1 MFQLGRIEK
10 LHDYFSACSR
20 RREQAVFFYRV
31 AGYSGEV
38 AAFLTQYDQ
47 AARTNGVVIEG
58 RIPNPDPKQ
67 LDYLAEM
74 MGSDFQLD
82 VGFLTQKLT
91 RWLPRL
97 TGAQREA
104 VVTAMTA
111 TLQDLQAHGK
121 NENMLRNAYIKYMC
135 WLYYK
140 FERILGRLGGDELPK
155 ILYDG
160 TVSSYELQLLV
171 ILARAGADI
180 VLLERAGDAGYLRCD
195 PTSQYAQL
203 YQAPGLTP
211 FPADFS
217 LRQLREQGRQ
227 QAERQKLYGAPAG
240 IAPCTNAWMKTPDVK
255 EILTAVRARGDDPKL
270 FYNAFVVQYGVEDK
284 LLFPSDMVAFYQQ
297 LKREG
302 RKVCLENGRL
312 PPPTPEE
319 IAAVRRRNHQTAEQL
334 AADLAANLQYPNN
347 QQLQTLMRQAFLDV
361 VLEEDKAVG
370 GNLNRLLNKAV
381 YLVAWMKRYQK
392 DLFQN
397 WQAPEVGVFLLFGA
411 CSGDNEALFLRLL
424 AKLPVDVL
432 VLLPDLNAPCVL
444 KDPTLLDLHKEH
456 SLPMTDFPVEPSQMR
471 VRTAA
476 YQAEREMDSIL
487 YQNTGLYRAKQ
498 HQKAEAVTLQTMYEE
513 IGLLWDQELKYRP
526 GFAAEGDMVTVPVL
540 LEKICGIKD
549 GPILPYWLEIKKL
562 VTPETT
568 LVTKL
573 PWQTGLEANPMKP
586 YATQFLRQGRLQREK
601 IKQHKDYPYGILR
614 PEIQDYLL
622 DKLQVL
628 LDEKLIAGT
637 YQNGTE
643 YTIVSTI
650 LGLPKDLLRRI
661 QNFDFTKKNP
671 KLIIISTTEETL
683 SLEDSILVAFLNLV
697 GFDILFFVPTG
708 YQSIEK
714 YFQKP
719 FANEHQL
726 GPYRYDLQVPDFR
739 TLHEG
744 GKSSIRK
751 LFAEGVFKPWDWI
764 LQSPPPARPRRNRT
778 PRPPQSR
785 RRPIPSTTSWPTA
798 SRWTRPSPAP
808 RKWTSWPA
816 RSRCIT

>member
-20 RREQAVFFYRV
+20 RREQAVFFYRM

-82 VGFLTQKLT
+82 AGFLTQKLT

-227 QAERQKLYGAPAG
+227 QAERQKLYGTPAG
-240 IAPCTNAWMKTPDVK
+240 IAPCTNAWMKAPDGK

-444 KDPTLLDLHKEH
+444 KDPALLDLHKEH

-526 GFAAEGDMVTVPVL
+526 GFAAEGDTVTVPVL

-751 LFAEGVFKPWDWI
+751 LFG
-764 LQSPPPARPRRNRT
+764 
-778 PRPPQSR
+778 
-785 RRPIPSTTSWPTA
+785 
-798 SRWTRPSPAP
+798 
-808 RKWTSWPA
+808 
-816 RSRCIT
+816 RSF

>member
-82 VGFLTQKLT
+82 AGFLTQKLT

-195 PTSQYAQL
+195 PTSQYARL
-203 YQAPGLTP
+203 YQASGLTP

-240 IAPCTNAWMKTPDVK
+240 IAPCTNAWMKAPDGK

-397 WQAPEVGVFLLFGA
+397 WQAPEVGVFILFGA

-444 KDPTLLDLHKEH
+444 KDPALLDLHKEH

-526 GFAAEGDMVTVPVL
+526 GFAAEGDAVTVPVL
-540 LEKICGIKD
+540 LEKICGMKD

-751 LFAEGVFKPWDWI
+751 LFG
-764 LQSPPPARPRRNRT
+764 
-778 PRPPQSR
+778 
-785 RRPIPSTTSWPTA
+785 
-798 SRWTRPSPAP
+798 
-808 RKWTSWPA
+808 
-816 RSRCIT
+816 RSF

>member
-82 VGFLTQKLT
+82 AGFLTQKLT

-97 TGAQREA
+97 TGTQREA

-240 IAPCTNAWMKTPDVK
+240 IAPCTNAWMKTPDGK

-361 VLEEDKAVG
+361 VLEEDKTVG

-397 WQAPEVGVFLLFGA
+397 WQAPEVGVFILFGA

-444 KDPTLLDLHKEH
+444 KDPALLDLHKEH

-526 GFAAEGDMVTVPVL
+526 GFAAEGDTVTVPVL
-540 LEKICGIKD
+540 LEKICGMKD
-549 GPILPYWLEIKKL
+549 GPILPYWLDIKKL

-751 LFAEGVFKPWDWI
+751 LFG
-764 LQSPPPARPRRNRT
+764 
-778 PRPPQSR
+778 
-785 RRPIPSTTSWPTA
+785 
-798 SRWTRPSPAP
+798 
-808 RKWTSWPA
+808 
-816 RSRCIT
+816 RSF

>member
-31 AGYSGEV
+31 AGYSREV

-82 VGFLTQKLT
+82 AGFLTQKLT

-240 IAPCTNAWMKTPDVK
+240 IAPCTNAWMKTPDGK

-361 VLEEDKAVG
+361 VLEEDKTVG

-397 WQAPEVGVFLLFGA
+397 WQAPEVGVFILFGA

-444 KDPTLLDLHKEH
+444 KDPALLDLHKEH

-487 YQNTGLYRAKQ
+487 YQNTGLYRARQ

-526 GFAAEGDMVTVPVL
+526 GFAAEGDTVTVPVL

-751 LFAEGVFKPWDWI
+751 LFG
-764 LQSPPPARPRRNRT
+764 
-778 PRPPQSR
+778 
-785 RRPIPSTTSWPTA
+785 
-798 SRWTRPSPAP
+798 
-808 RKWTSWPA
+808 
-816 RSRCIT
+816 RSF

>member
-82 VGFLTQKLT
+82 AGFLTQKLT

-97 TGAQREA
+97 TGTQREA

-240 IAPCTNAWMKTPDVK
+240 IAPCTNAWMKAPDVK

-361 VLEEDKAVG
+361 VLEEDKTVG

-397 WQAPEVGVFLLFGA
+397 WRAPEVGVFILFGA

-444 KDPTLLDLHKEH
+444 KDPALLDLHKEH

-487 YQNTGLYRAKQ
+487 YQNTGLYRAGQ

-513 IGLLWDQELKYRP
+513 ISLLWDQELKYRP
-526 GFAAEGDMVTVPVL
+526 GFAAEGDTVTVPVL

-549 GPILPYWLEIKKL
+549 GPILPYWLDIKKL

-751 LFAEGVFKPWDWI
+751 LFG
-764 LQSPPPARPRRNRT
+764 
-778 PRPPQSR
+778 
-785 RRPIPSTTSWPTA
+785 
-798 SRWTRPSPAP
+798 
-808 RKWTSWPA
+808 
-816 RSRCIT
+816 RSF

>member
-82 VGFLTQKLT
+82 AGFLTQKLT

-180 VLLERAGDAGYLRCD
+180 VLLERAGDEGYLHCD
-195 PTSQYAQL
+195 PTSQYARL
-203 YQAPGLTP
+203 YQAPGLTS

-240 IAPCTNAWMKTPDVK
+240 IAPCTNAWMKTPDGK

-444 KDPTLLDLHKEH
+444 KDPALLDLHKEQ

-526 GFAAEGDMVTVPVL
+526 GFAAEGDTVTVPVL

-549 GPILPYWLEIKKL
+549 GPILPYWLDIKKL

-751 LFAEGVFKPWDWI
+751 LFG
-764 LQSPPPARPRRNRT
+764 
-778 PRPPQSR
+778 
-785 RRPIPSTTSWPTA
+785 
-798 SRWTRPSPAP
+798 
-808 RKWTSWPA
+808 
-816 RSRCIT
+816 RSF

>member
-82 VGFLTQKLT
+82 AGFLTQKLT

-195 PTSQYAQL
+195 PTSQYARL

-217 LRQLREQGRQ
+217 LRQLREQGQQ

-240 IAPCTNAWMKTPDVK
+240 IAPCTNAWMKAPDVK

-347 QQLQTLMRQAFLDV
+347 QQLQTLMRRAFLDV

-397 WQAPEVGVFLLFGA
+397 WQAPEVGVFILFGA

-444 KDPTLLDLHKEH
+444 KDPALLDLHKEH
-456 SLPMTDFPVEPSQMR
+456 SLPMTDFPVESSQMR

-526 GFAAEGDMVTVPVL
+526 GFAAEGDTVTVPVL

-650 LGLPKDLLRRI
+650 LGLPKDLLRCI

-751 LFAEGVFKPWDWI
+751 LFG
-764 LQSPPPARPRRNRT
+764 
-778 PRPPQSR
+778 
-785 RRPIPSTTSWPTA
+785 
-798 SRWTRPSPAP
+798 
-808 RKWTSWPA
+808 
-816 RSRCIT
+816 RSF

>member
-1 MFQLGRIEK
+1 MKAEERNGILYPVKVSKVNRMTNGMFQLGRIEK

-82 VGFLTQKLT
+82 AGFLTQKLT

-195 PTSQYAQL
+195 PTSQYARL

-240 IAPCTNAWMKTPDVK
+240 IAPCTNAWMKAPDVK

-444 KDPTLLDLHKEH
+444 KDPALLDLHKEH

-526 GFAAEGDMVTVPVL
+526 GFAAEGDTVTVPVL

-562 VTPETT
+562 VTPETM

-614 PEIQDYLL
+614 LEIQDYLL

-628 LDEKLIAGT
+628 LAEKLIAGT

-751 LFAEGVFKPWDWI
+751 LFG
-764 LQSPPPARPRRNRT
+764 
-778 PRPPQSR
+778 
-785 RRPIPSTTSWPTA
+785 
-798 SRWTRPSPAP
+798 
-808 RKWTSWPA
+808 
-816 RSRCIT
+816 RSF

>member
-31 AGYSGEV
+31 AGYSREV

-82 VGFLTQKLT
+82 AGFLTQKLT

-240 IAPCTNAWMKTPDVK
+240 IAPCTNAWMKTPDGK

-347 QQLQTLMRQAFLDV
+347 QQLQRLMRQAFLDV
-361 VLEEDKAVG
+361 VLEEDKTVG

-397 WQAPEVGVFLLFGA
+397 WQAPEVGVFILFGA

-444 KDPTLLDLHKEH
+444 KDPALLDLYKEH

-526 GFAAEGDMVTVPVL
+526 GFAAEGDTVTVPVL

-751 LFAEGVFKPWDWI
+751 LFG
-764 LQSPPPARPRRNRT
+764 
-778 PRPPQSR
+778 
-785 RRPIPSTTSWPTA
+785 
-798 SRWTRPSPAP
+798 
-808 RKWTSWPA
+808 
-816 RSRCIT
+816 RSF

>member
-82 VGFLTQKLT
+82 AGFLTQKLT

-240 IAPCTNAWMKTPDVK
+240 IAPCTNAWMKTPDGK

-397 WQAPEVGVFLLFGA
+397 WQAPEVGVFILFGA

-444 KDPTLLDLHKEH
+444 KDPALLDLHKEH

-526 GFAAEGDMVTVPVL
+526 GFAAEGDTVTVPVL

-622 DKLQVL
+622 DKLQAL

-726 GPYRYDLQVPDFR
+726 GPYRYDLRVPDFQ

-751 LFAEGVFKPWDWI
+751 LFG
-764 LQSPPPARPRRNRT
+764 
-778 PRPPQSR
+778 
-785 RRPIPSTTSWPTA
+785 
-798 SRWTRPSPAP
+798 
-808 RKWTSWPA
+808 
-816 RSRCIT
+816 RSF

>member
-1 MFQLGRIEK
+1 MKAEERNGILYPVKVSKVNRMTNGMFQLGRIEK

-82 VGFLTQKLT
+82 AGFLTQKLT

-97 TGAQREA
+97 TGTQREA

-203 YQAPGLTP
+203 YQVSSLMP

-397 WQAPEVGVFLLFGA
+397 WQAPEVGVFILFGA

-444 KDPTLLDLHKEH
+444 KDPALLDLHKEH

-487 YQNTGLYRAKQ
+487 YQNTGLYRARQ

-526 GFAAEGDMVTVPVL
+526 GFSAEGDTVTVPVL

-751 LFAEGVFKPWDWI
+751 LFG
-764 LQSPPPARPRRNRT
+764 
-778 PRPPQSR
+778 
-785 RRPIPSTTSWPTA
+785 
-798 SRWTRPSPAP
+798 
-808 RKWTSWPA
+808 
-816 RSRCIT
+816 RSF

>member
-82 VGFLTQKLT
+82 AGFLTQKLT

-240 IAPCTNAWMKTPDVK
+240 IAPCTNAWMKTPDGK

-347 QQLQTLMRQAFLDV
+347 QQLQTLIRQAFLDV

-444 KDPTLLDLHKEH
+444 KDPALLDLHKEH

-513 IGLLWDQELKYRP
+513 ISLLWNQELKYRP
-526 GFAAEGDMVTVPVL
+526 GFAAEGDTVTVPVL

-751 LFAEGVFKPWDWI
+751 LFG
-764 LQSPPPARPRRNRT
+764 
-778 PRPPQSR
+778 
-785 RRPIPSTTSWPTA
+785 
-798 SRWTRPSPAP
+798 
-808 RKWTSWPA
+808 
-816 RSRCIT
+816 RSF

>member
-1 MFQLGRIEK
+1 MKAEERNGILYPVKVSKVNRMTNGMFQLGRIEK

-82 VGFLTQKLT
+82 AGFLTQKLT

-121 NENMLRNAYIKYMC
+121 NENMFRNAYIKYMC

-444 KDPTLLDLHKEH
+444 KDPALLDLHKEH

-526 GFAAEGDMVTVPVL
+526 GFAAEGDTVTVPVL
-540 LEKICGIKD
+540 LEKICGMKD

-751 LFAEGVFKPWDWI
+751 LFG
-764 LQSPPPARPRRNRT
+764 
-778 PRPPQSR
+778 
-785 RRPIPSTTSWPTA
+785 
-798 SRWTRPSPAP
+798 
-808 RKWTSWPA
+808 
-816 RSRCIT
+816 RSF

>member
-82 VGFLTQKLT
+82 AGFLTQKLT

-240 IAPCTNAWMKTPDVK
+240 IAPCTNAWMKTPDGK

-397 WQAPEVGVFLLFGA
+397 WQAPEVGVFILFGA

-444 KDPTLLDLHKEH
+444 KDPALLDLHKEH

-487 YQNTGLYRAKQ
+487 YQNTGLYRARQ

-526 GFAAEGDMVTVPVL
+526 GFSAEGDTVTVPVL

-751 LFAEGVFKPWDWI
+751 LFG
-764 LQSPPPARPRRNRT
+764 
-778 PRPPQSR
+778 
-785 RRPIPSTTSWPTA
+785 
-798 SRWTRPSPAP
+798 
-808 RKWTSWPA
+808 
-816 RSRCIT
+816 RSF

>member
-1 MFQLGRIEK
+1 MKAEERNGILYPVKVSKVNRMTNGMFQLGRIEK

-82 VGFLTQKLT
+82 ASFLTQKLT

-444 KDPTLLDLHKEH
+444 KDPALLDLHKEH

-526 GFAAEGDMVTVPVL
+526 GFAAEGDTVTVPVL

-751 LFAEGVFKPWDWI
+751 LFG
-764 LQSPPPARPRRNRT
+764 
-778 PRPPQSR
+778 
-785 RRPIPSTTSWPTA
+785 
-798 SRWTRPSPAP
+798 
-808 RKWTSWPA
+808 
-816 RSRCIT
+816 RSF

>member
-82 VGFLTQKLT
+82 AGFLTQKLT

-240 IAPCTNAWMKTPDVK
+240 IAPCTNAWMKAPDVK

-444 KDPTLLDLHKEH
+444 KDPALLDLHKEH

-526 GFAAEGDMVTVPVL
+526 GFAAEGDTVTVPVL

-614 PEIQDYLL
+614 PEIQGYLL

-751 LFAEGVFKPWDWI
+751 LFG
-764 LQSPPPARPRRNRT
+764 
-778 PRPPQSR
+778 
-785 RRPIPSTTSWPTA
+785 
-798 SRWTRPSPAP
+798 
-808 RKWTSWPA
+808 
-816 RSRCIT
+816 RSF

>member
-82 VGFLTQKLT
+82 AGFLTQKLT

-444 KDPTLLDLHKEH
+444 KDPALLDLHKEH
-456 SLPMTDFPVEPSQMR
+456 SLPMTDFPVEPFQMR

-526 GFAAEGDMVTVPVL
+526 GFAAEGDTVTVPVL

-549 GPILPYWLEIKKL
+549 GPILPYWLDIKKL

-751 LFAEGVFKPWDWI
+751 LFG
-764 LQSPPPARPRRNRT
+764 
-778 PRPPQSR
+778 
-785 RRPIPSTTSWPTA
+785 
-798 SRWTRPSPAP
+798 
-808 RKWTSWPA
+808 
-816 RSRCIT
+816 RSF

>member
-20 RREQAVFFYRV
+20 RREQAVFFYRM

-82 VGFLTQKLT
+82 AGFLTQKLT

-104 VVTAMTA
+104 VVTAMMA

-240 IAPCTNAWMKTPDVK
+240 IAPCTNAWMKTPDGK

-397 WQAPEVGVFLLFGA
+397 WQAPEVGVFILFGA

-444 KDPTLLDLHKEH
+444 KDPALLDLHKEH

-526 GFAAEGDMVTVPVL
+526 GFAAEGDTVTVPVL
-540 LEKICGIKD
+540 LEKICGMKD

-751 LFAEGVFKPWDWI
+751 LFG
-764 LQSPPPARPRRNRT
+764 
-778 PRPPQSR
+778 
-785 RRPIPSTTSWPTA
+785 
-798 SRWTRPSPAP
+798 
-808 RKWTSWPA
+808 
-816 RSRCIT
+816 RSF

>member
-397 WQAPEVGVFLLFGA
+397 WPAPEVGVFLLFGA

-526 GFAAEGDMVTVPVL
+526 GFAAEGDTVTVPVL

-614 PEIQDYLL
+614 PEIQDCLL

-751 LFAEGVFKPWDWI
+751 LFG
-764 LQSPPPARPRRNRT
+764 
-778 PRPPQSR
+778 
-785 RRPIPSTTSWPTA
+785 
-798 SRWTRPSPAP
+798 
-808 RKWTSWPA
+808 
-816 RSRCIT
+816 RSF

>member
-82 VGFLTQKLT
+82 AGFLTQKLT

-240 IAPCTNAWMKTPDVK
+240 IAPCTNAWMKAPDVK

-444 KDPTLLDLHKEH
+444 KDPALLDLHKEQ

-751 LFAEGVFKPWDWI
+751 LFG
-764 LQSPPPARPRRNRT
+764 
-778 PRPPQSR
+778 
-785 RRPIPSTTSWPTA
+785 
-798 SRWTRPSPAP
+798 
-808 RKWTSWPA
+808 
-816 RSRCIT
+816 RSF

>member
-1 MFQLGRIEK
+1 MTNGMFQLGRIEK

-38 AAFLTQYDQ
+38 VAFLTQYDQ

-82 VGFLTQKLT
+82 AGFLTQKLT

-97 TGAQREA
+97 TGTQRET

-211 FPADFS
+211 FPTDFS

-240 IAPCTNAWMKTPDVK
+240 IAPCTNAWMKAPDGK

-444 KDPTLLDLHKEH
+444 KDPALLDLHKEH

-487 YQNTGLYRAKQ
+487 YQNTGLYRARQ

-526 GFAAEGDMVTVPVL
+526 GFAAEGDTVTVPVL

-751 LFAEGVFKPWDWI
+751 LFG
-764 LQSPPPARPRRNRT
+764 
-778 PRPPQSR
+778 
-785 RRPIPSTTSWPTA
+785 
-798 SRWTRPSPAP
+798 
-808 RKWTSWPA
+808 
-816 RSRCIT
+816 RSF

>member
-82 VGFLTQKLT
+82 AGFLTQKLT

-97 TGAQREA
+97 TGTQREA

-240 IAPCTNAWMKTPDVK
+240 IAPCTNAWMKTPDGK

-397 WQAPEVGVFLLFGA
+397 WQAPEVGVFILFGA

-444 KDPTLLDLHKEH
+444 KDPALLDLHKEH

-526 GFAAEGDMVTVPVL
+526 GFAAEGDTVTVPVL
-540 LEKICGIKD
+540 LEKICGMKD

-726 GPYRYDLQVPDFR
+726 GPYRYDLRVPDFQ

-751 LFAEGVFKPWDWI
+751 LFG
-764 LQSPPPARPRRNRT
+764 
-778 PRPPQSR
+778 
-785 RRPIPSTTSWPTA
+785 
-798 SRWTRPSPAP
+798 
-808 RKWTSWPA
+808 
-816 RSRCIT
+816 RSF

>member
-1 MFQLGRIEK
+1 MKAEERNGILYPVKVSKVNRMTNGMFQLGRIEK

-82 VGFLTQKLT
+82 AGFLTQKLT

-211 FPADFS
+211 FPADCS

-444 KDPTLLDLHKEH
+444 KDPALLDLHKEH

-513 IGLLWDQELKYRP
+513 ISLLWDQELKYRP
-526 GFAAEGDMVTVPVL
+526 GFAAEGDTVTVPVL

-751 LFAEGVFKPWDWI
+751 LFG
-764 LQSPPPARPRRNRT
+764 
-778 PRPPQSR
+778 
-785 RRPIPSTTSWPTA
+785 
-798 SRWTRPSPAP
+798 
-808 RKWTSWPA
+808 
-816 RSRCIT
+816 RSF

>member
-1 MFQLGRIEK
+1 MTNGMFQLGRIEK

-82 VGFLTQKLT
+82 AGFLTQKLT

-195 PTSQYAQL
+195 PTSQYARL

-211 FPADFS
+211 FPADCS

-240 IAPCTNAWMKTPDVK
+240 IAPCTNAWMKAPDGK

-361 VLEEDKAVG
+361 VLEEDKTVG

-444 KDPTLLDLHKEH
+444 KDPALLDLHKEH

-526 GFAAEGDMVTVPVL
+526 GFAAEGDTVTVPVL
-540 LEKICGIKD
+540 LEKICGMKD

-628 LDEKLIAGT
+628 LDEKLITGT

-751 LFAEGVFKPWDWI
+751 LFG
-764 LQSPPPARPRRNRT
+764 
-778 PRPPQSR
+778 
-785 RRPIPSTTSWPTA
+785 
-798 SRWTRPSPAP
+798 
-808 RKWTSWPA
+808 
-816 RSRCIT
+816 RSF

>member
-82 VGFLTQKLT
+82 AGFLTQKLT

-97 TGAQREA
+97 TGVQREA

-211 FPADFS
+211 FPVDFS

-240 IAPCTNAWMKTPDVK
+240 IEPCTNAWMKTPDGK

-397 WQAPEVGVFLLFGA
+397 WQAPEVGVFILFGA

-444 KDPTLLDLHKEH
+444 KDPALLDLHKEH

-526 GFAAEGDMVTVPVL
+526 GFAAEGDTVTVPVL

-751 LFAEGVFKPWDWI
+751 LFG
-764 LQSPPPARPRRNRT
+764 
-778 PRPPQSR
+778 
-785 RRPIPSTTSWPTA
+785 
-798 SRWTRPSPAP
+798 
-808 RKWTSWPA
+808 
-816 RSRCIT
+816 RSF

>member
-82 VGFLTQKLT
+82 AGFLTQKLT

-240 IAPCTNAWMKTPDVK
+240 IAPCTNAWMKAPDGK

-444 KDPTLLDLHKEH
+444 KDPALLDLHKEH

-487 YQNTGLYRAKQ
+487 YQNTGLYRARQ

-526 GFAAEGDMVTVPVL
+526 GFAAEGDTVTVPVL
-540 LEKICGIKD
+540 LEKICGMKD
-549 GPILPYWLEIKKL
+549 GPILPYWLDIKKL

-751 LFAEGVFKPWDWI
+751 LFG
-764 LQSPPPARPRRNRT
+764 
-778 PRPPQSR
+778 
-785 RRPIPSTTSWPTA
+785 
-798 SRWTRPSPAP
+798 
-808 RKWTSWPA
+808 
-816 RSRCIT
+816 RSF

>member
-20 RREQAVFFYRV
+20 RREQAVFFYRM

-82 VGFLTQKLT
+82 AGFLTQKLT

-97 TGAQREA
+97 TGVQREA

-319 IAAVRRRNHQTAEQL
+319 IVAVRRRNHQTAEQL

-397 WQAPEVGVFLLFGA
+397 WQAPEVGVFILFGA

-444 KDPTLLDLHKEH
+444 KDPALLDLHKEH

-487 YQNTGLYRAKQ
+487 YQNTGLYRARQ

-526 GFAAEGDMVTVPVL
+526 GFAAEGDTVTVPVL

-622 DKLQVL
+622 DKLQIL

-751 LFAEGVFKPWDWI
+751 LFG
-764 LQSPPPARPRRNRT
+764 
-778 PRPPQSR
+778 
-785 RRPIPSTTSWPTA
+785 
-798 SRWTRPSPAP
+798 
-808 RKWTSWPA
+808 
-816 RSRCIT
+816 RSF

>member
-1 MFQLGRIEK
+1 MTNGMFQLGRIEK

-82 VGFLTQKLT
+82 AGFLTQKLT

-97 TGAQREA
+97 TGTQREA

-240 IAPCTNAWMKTPDVK
+240 IAPCTNAWMKAPDVK

-397 WQAPEVGVFLLFGA
+397 WQAPEVGVFILFGA

-444 KDPTLLDLHKEH
+444 KDPALLDLHKEH

-487 YQNTGLYRAKQ
+487 YQNTGLYRARQ

-513 IGLLWDQELKYRP
+513 ISLLWDQELKYRP
-526 GFAAEGDMVTVPVL
+526 GFAAEGDTVTVPVL
-540 LEKICGIKD
+540 LEKICGMKD

-751 LFAEGVFKPWDWI
+751 LFG
-764 LQSPPPARPRRNRT
+764 
-778 PRPPQSR
+778 
-785 RRPIPSTTSWPTA
+785 
-798 SRWTRPSPAP
+798 
-808 RKWTSWPA
+808 
-816 RSRCIT
+816 RSF

>member
-38 AAFLTQYDQ
+38 AVFLTQYDQ

-82 VGFLTQKLT
+82 AGFLTQKLT

-240 IAPCTNAWMKTPDVK
+240 IAPCTNAWMKAPDVK

-444 KDPTLLDLHKEH
+444 KDPALLDLHKEH

-487 YQNTGLYRAKQ
+487 YQNTGLYRARQ

-526 GFAAEGDMVTVPVL
+526 GFAAEGDTVTVPVL

-751 LFAEGVFKPWDWI
+751 LFG
-764 LQSPPPARPRRNRT
+764 
-778 PRPPQSR
+778 
-785 RRPIPSTTSWPTA
+785 
-798 SRWTRPSPAP
+798 
-808 RKWTSWPA
+808 
-816 RSRCIT
+816 RSF

>member
-82 VGFLTQKLT
+82 AGFLTQKLT

-97 TGAQREA
+97 TGVQREA

-240 IAPCTNAWMKTPDVK
+240 IAPCTNAWMKTPDGK

-361 VLEEDKAVG
+361 VLEEDKVVG

-444 KDPTLLDLHKEH
+444 QDPALLDLHREH

-526 GFAAEGDMVTVPVL
+526 GFAAEGDTVTVPVL

-726 GPYRYDLQVPDFR
+726 GPYRYDLRVPDFQ

-751 LFAEGVFKPWDWI
+751 LFG
-764 LQSPPPARPRRNRT
+764 
-778 PRPPQSR
+778 
-785 RRPIPSTTSWPTA
+785 
-798 SRWTRPSPAP
+798 
-808 RKWTSWPA
+808 
-816 RSRCIT
+816 RSF

>member
-82 VGFLTQKLT
+82 AGFLTQKLT

-203 YQAPGLTP
+203 YQASGLTP

-240 IAPCTNAWMKTPDVK
+240 IAPCTNAWMKTPDGK

-397 WQAPEVGVFLLFGA
+397 WQAPEVGVFILFGA

-444 KDPTLLDLHKEH
+444 KDPALLDLHKEH

-498 HQKAEAVTLQTMYEE
+498 HQKAEIVTLQTMYEE

-526 GFAAEGDMVTVPVL
+526 GFAAEGDTVTVPVL

-549 GPILPYWLEIKKL
+549 GPILPYWLDIKKL

-751 LFAEGVFKPWDWI
+751 LFG
-764 LQSPPPARPRRNRT
+764 
-778 PRPPQSR
+778 
-785 RRPIPSTTSWPTA
+785 
-798 SRWTRPSPAP
+798 
-808 RKWTSWPA
+808 
-816 RSRCIT
+816 RSF

>member
-82 VGFLTQKLT
+82 ASFLTQKLT

-195 PTSQYAQL
+195 PTSQYAKL

-211 FPADFS
+211 FPGDFS

-240 IAPCTNAWMKTPDVK
+240 IAPCTNAWMKAPDGK

-397 WQAPEVGVFLLFGA
+397 WQAPEVGVFILFGA

-444 KDPTLLDLHKEH
+444 KDPALLDLHKEH

-526 GFAAEGDMVTVPVL
+526 GFAAEGDTVTVPVL

-751 LFAEGVFKPWDWI
+751 LFG
-764 LQSPPPARPRRNRT
+764 
-778 PRPPQSR
+778 
-785 RRPIPSTTSWPTA
+785 
-798 SRWTRPSPAP
+798 
-808 RKWTSWPA
+808 
-816 RSRCIT
+816 RSF

>member
-82 VGFLTQKLT
+82 AGFLTQKLT

-97 TGAQREA
+97 TGTQRET

-240 IAPCTNAWMKTPDVK
+240 IAPCTNAWMKAPDGK

-397 WQAPEVGVFLLFGA
+397 WQAPEVGVFILFGA
-411 CSGDNEALFLRLL
+411 CSGDNEVLFLRLL

-444 KDPTLLDLHKEH
+444 KDPALLDLHKEQ

-498 HQKAEAVTLQTMYEE
+498 HQKAEAVTLQTMYKE

-526 GFAAEGDMVTVPVL
+526 GFAAEGDTVTVPVL

-650 LGLPKDLLRRI
+650 LGLPKDLLRHI

-751 LFAEGVFKPWDWI
+751 LFG
-764 LQSPPPARPRRNRT
+764 
-778 PRPPQSR
+778 
-785 RRPIPSTTSWPTA
+785 
-798 SRWTRPSPAP
+798 
-808 RKWTSWPA
+808 
-816 RSRCIT
+816 RSF

>member
-20 RREQAVFFYRV
+20 RREQAVFFYRM

-82 VGFLTQKLT
+82 AGFLTQKLT

-180 VLLERAGDAGYLRCD
+180 VLLERAGDAGYLHCD

-203 YQAPGLTP
+203 YQASGLTP

-240 IAPCTNAWMKTPDVK
+240 IAPCTNAWMKAPDVK

-444 KDPTLLDLHKEH
+444 KDPALLDLHKEH

-526 GFAAEGDMVTVPVL
+526 GFAAEGDTVTVPVL

-661 QNFDFTKKNP
+661 QNFDFTKKSP

-751 LFAEGVFKPWDWI
+751 LFG
-764 LQSPPPARPRRNRT
+764 
-778 PRPPQSR
+778 
-785 RRPIPSTTSWPTA
+785 
-798 SRWTRPSPAP
+798 
-808 RKWTSWPA
+808 
-816 RSRCIT
+816 RSF

>member
-82 VGFLTQKLT
+82 AGFLTQKLT

-227 QAERQKLYGAPAG
+227 QAERQKLYGTPAG
-240 IAPCTNAWMKTPDVK
+240 IAPCTNAWMKTPDGK

-334 AADLAANLQYPNN
+334 ATDLAANLQYPNN

-444 KDPTLLDLHKEH
+444 KDPALLDLHKEH

-526 GFAAEGDMVTVPVL
+526 GFAAEGDTVTVPVL

-751 LFAEGVFKPWDWI
+751 LFG
-764 LQSPPPARPRRNRT
+764 
-778 PRPPQSR
+778 
-785 RRPIPSTTSWPTA
+785 
-798 SRWTRPSPAP
+798 
-808 RKWTSWPA
+808 
-816 RSRCIT
+816 RSF

>member
-82 VGFLTQKLT
+82 AGFLTQKLT

-240 IAPCTNAWMKTPDVK
+240 IAPCTNAWMKAPDVK

-361 VLEEDKAVG
+361 VLEEDKTVG

-397 WQAPEVGVFLLFGA
+397 WQAPEVGVFILFGA

-444 KDPTLLDLHKEH
+444 KDPALLDLHKEH

-526 GFAAEGDMVTVPVL
+526 GFAAEGDTVTVPVL

-671 KLIIISTTEETL
+671 KLILISTTEETL

-726 GPYRYDLQVPDFR
+726 GPYRYDLRVPDFQ

-751 LFAEGVFKPWDWI
+751 LFG
-764 LQSPPPARPRRNRT
+764 
-778 PRPPQSR
+778 
-785 RRPIPSTTSWPTA
+785 
-798 SRWTRPSPAP
+798 
-808 RKWTSWPA
+808 
-816 RSRCIT
+816 RSF

>member
-82 VGFLTQKLT
+82 AGFLTQKLT

-97 TGAQREA
+97 TGTQREA

-180 VLLERAGDAGYLRCD
+180 VLLQRAGDAGYLRCD

-240 IAPCTNAWMKTPDVK
+240 IAPCTNAWMKAPDVK

-361 VLEEDKAVG
+361 VLEEDKTVG

-444 KDPTLLDLHKEH
+444 KDPALLDLHKEH

-487 YQNTGLYRAKQ
+487 YQNTGLYRARQ

-526 GFAAEGDMVTVPVL
+526 GFAAEGDTVTVPVL

-573 PWQTGLEANPMKP
+573 PWQTGLETNPMKP

-719 FANEHQL
+719 FVNEHQL

-751 LFAEGVFKPWDWI
+751 LFG
-764 LQSPPPARPRRNRT
+764 
-778 PRPPQSR
+778 
-785 RRPIPSTTSWPTA
+785 
-798 SRWTRPSPAP
+798 
-808 RKWTSWPA
+808 
-816 RSRCIT
+816 RSF

>member
-10 LHDYFSACSR
+10 LHDYFSVCSC
-20 RREQAVFFYRV
+20 RREQAVFFYRM

-82 VGFLTQKLT
+82 AGFLTQKLT

-240 IAPCTNAWMKTPDVK
+240 IAPCTNAWMKAPDVK

-319 IAAVRRRNHQTAEQL
+319 IAAVWRRNHQTAEQL

-397 WQAPEVGVFLLFGA
+397 WQAPEVGVFILFGA

-444 KDPTLLDLHKEH
+444 KDPALLDLHKEH

-526 GFAAEGDMVTVPVL
+526 GFAAEGDTVTVPVL

-549 GPILPYWLEIKKL
+549 GPILPYWLDIKKL

-726 GPYRYDLQVPDFR
+726 GPYRYDLRVPDFR

-751 LFAEGVFKPWDWI
+751 LFG
-764 LQSPPPARPRRNRT
+764 
-778 PRPPQSR
+778 
-785 RRPIPSTTSWPTA
+785 
-798 SRWTRPSPAP
+798 
-808 RKWTSWPA
+808 
-816 RSRCIT
+816 RSF

>member
-1 MFQLGRIEK
+1 MTNGMFQLGRIEK

-31 AGYSGEV
+31 AGYGGEV

-82 VGFLTQKLT
+82 AGFLTQKLT

-97 TGAQREA
+97 TGAQRET

-211 FPADFS
+211 FPVDFS

-240 IAPCTNAWMKTPDVK
+240 IAPCTNAWMKAPDGK

-397 WQAPEVGVFLLFGA
+397 WQAPEVGVFILFGA

-444 KDPTLLDLHKEH
+444 KDPALLDLHKEH

-487 YQNTGLYRAKQ
+487 YQNTGLYRARQ

-526 GFAAEGDMVTVPVL
+526 GFAAEGDTVTVPVL

-622 DKLQVL
+622 DKLQIL

-751 LFAEGVFKPWDWI
+751 LFG
-764 LQSPPPARPRRNRT
+764 
-778 PRPPQSR
+778 
-785 RRPIPSTTSWPTA
+785 
-798 SRWTRPSPAP
+798 
-808 RKWTSWPA
+808 
-816 RSRCIT
+816 RSF

>member
-1 MFQLGRIEK
+1 MTNGMFQLGRIEK

-82 VGFLTQKLT
+82 AGFLTQKLT
-91 RWLPRL
+91 RLLPRL
-97 TGAQREA
+97 TGTQRET

-180 VLLERAGDAGYLRCD
+180 VLLERAEDAGYLRCD

-240 IAPCTNAWMKTPDVK
+240 IAPCTNAWMKTPDGK

-397 WQAPEVGVFLLFGA
+397 WQAPEVGVFILFGA

-444 KDPTLLDLHKEH
+444 KDPALLDLHKEH

-498 HQKAEAVTLQTMYEE
+498 HQKAEIVTLQTMYEE

-526 GFAAEGDMVTVPVL
+526 GFAAEGDTVTVPVL

-751 LFAEGVFKPWDWI
+751 LFG
-764 LQSPPPARPRRNRT
+764 
-778 PRPPQSR
+778 
-785 RRPIPSTTSWPTA
+785 
-798 SRWTRPSPAP
+798 
-808 RKWTSWPA
+808 
-816 RSRCIT
+816 RSF